1 MNISFEVIRIFDVPV
16 DTSQMD
22 SKYCSRFQIMES
34 KIRSNKYKF
43 RKVTL
48 TEIENMKL
56 HNSVGLQYL
65 LKWNSEDRMSG
76 NTKYFWI
83 I

>member
-22 SKYCSRFQIMES
+22 SKYCLRFQIMKS
-34 KIRSNKYKF
+34 KIRSNKYKIQ
-43 RKVTL
+43 KITP
-48 TEIENMKL
+48 TEIKKL
-56 HNSVGLQYL
+56 HNSVDLQYL
-65 LKWNSEDRMSG
+65 SKWNSENRMSG